1 MARRYR
7 RRSSPLSDVA
17 SSSRRGPWWRPLA
30 FGGFGFILFGVAYPL
45 SVMNMLADVEAGML
59 RPVLDE
65 VLGRRVR
72 GAILLGMACL
82 LLGAGLSCWKL
93 WAQQG
98 LDAAHLRGASFL
110 SRLLARLMN

>member
-7 RRSSPLSDVA
+7 RRSSPLTNVA

-30 FGGFGFILFGVAYPL
+30 LGGLGFLLFGVAYPL
-45 SVMNMLADVEAGML
+45 FVMNMLTDVDAGML

-72 GAILLGMACL
+72 GAMLLGMACL
-82 LLGAGLSCWKL
+82 LLGGGICCWKL
-93 WAQQG
+93 WTQQG
-98 LDAAHLRGASFL
+98 LDAAQLRGASFL
-110 SRLLARLMN
+110 SRLLARLMT